1 MKPKL
6 FEMFMSF
13 LKIGTLLLGGGYV
26 IVPLLNSELVDKKGW
41 ATKEDIIDFYALGQ
55 CVPGI
60 IAANTTLFIG
70 YKLRGKSGALAAF
83 FWLILPPFLAIILLA
98 SFLVK
103 ISENIIMNDVFWG
116 VNIAIIILLFLTVKE
131 VWNKSIVDKFT
142 FFVFFLILFLMLL
155 GLSPSIVIVLSII
168 LGILYKKIESLY
180 LSKKAVFKKE
190 NVSPKEGA
198 R

>member
-83 FWLILPPFLAIILLA
+83 FGLILPPFLAIILLA

-103 ISENIIMNDVFWG
+103 ISENIIKN
-116 VNIAIIILLFLTVKE
+116 
-131 VWNKSIVDKFT
+131 
-142 FFVFFLILFLMLL
+142 
-155 GLSPSIVIVLSII
+155 
-168 LGILYKKIESLY
+168 Y
-180 LSKKAVFKKE
+180 
-190 NVSPKEGA
+190 
-198 R
+198 